1 MYFYRNGNE
10 TYMNKINESVLRH
23 IEEDSWSENDIYKM
37 LGKACE
43 DISYDLFSENVSG
56 RLLCEPVFERK
67 APKRKPKYYYQLQGF
82 TFWKKIEPEIYHFIC
97 YDKKPR
103 EWMNELISGDI
114 RNLAVGIISALTA
127 KYDIAM
133 GIAVP
138 IAALIIKKQIIR
150 FCGIDIPYEKGHES
164 NIKELL
170 GKKDEDV

>member
-1 MYFYRNGNE
+1 M
-10 TYMNKINESVLRH
+10 
-23 IEEDSWSENDIYKM
+23 
-37 LGKACE
+37 
-43 DISYDLFSENVSG
+43 
-56 RLLCEPVFERK
+56 
-67 APKRKPKYYYQLQGF
+67 QGF

-103 EWMNELISGDI
+103 EWVNELISGDI

>member
-1 MYFYRNGNE
+1 MKVYSGISKRIAGRKMIFIKCSGKPV
-10 TYMNKINESVLRH
+10 KIFHMICFPRMFLADYCAN
-23 IEEDSWSENDIYKM
+23 
-37 LGKACE
+37 
-43 DISYDLFSENVSG
+43 LFLKEKHQNVS
-56 RLLCEPVFERK
+56 LNI
-67 APKRKPKYYYQLQGF
+67 

-103 EWMNELISGDI
+103 EWVNELISGDI

>member
-1 MYFYRNGNE
+1 MKVYSGISKRIAGRKMIFIKCSGKPV
-10 TYMNKINESVLRH
+10 KIFHMICFPRMFLADYCAN
-23 IEEDSWSENDIYKM
+23 
-37 LGKACE
+37 
-43 DISYDLFSENVSG
+43 
-56 RLLCEPVFERK
+56 PVFERK
-67 APKRKPKYYYQLQGF
+67 APNVSLNIIINCRDLRFG
-82 TFWKKIEPEIYHFIC
+82 KKIEPEIYHFIC

-103 EWMNELISGDI
+103 EWVNELISGDI

>member
-1 MYFYRNGNE
+1 
-10 TYMNKINESVLRH
+10 
-23 IEEDSWSENDIYKM
+23 
-37 LGKACE
+37 
-43 DISYDLFSENVSG
+43 
-56 RLLCEPVFERK
+56 
-67 APKRKPKYYYQLQGF
+67 
-82 TFWKKIEPEIYHFIC
+82 
-97 YDKKPR
+97 
-103 EWMNELISGDI
+103 MNELISGDI